1 MTTETTPNMVDRL
14 KKEADLF
21 RAEGAPDMAML
32 LDEIAEEF
40 DCLRTQVERYE
51 YELARARLMAEGN
64 AKILCRIHAMLYP
77 PVHRTDD
84 GRAIRFESPI
94 LHEQFQ
100 ALSDAIRSIPD
111 EVAQPETTATDIET
125 LRAQVAQYKED
136 AERFQAIEHDFS
148 VMSPNIDGNHYWVW
162 RGRGYTGPNL
172 RAAIDKA
179 RKT

>member
-1 MTTETTPNMVDRL
+1 
-14 KKEADLF
+14 
-21 RAEGAPDMAML
+21 MAML

-136 AERFQAIEHDFS
+136 AERLHYVLRRLPGSIIRALIG
-148 VMSPNIDGNHYWVW
+148 VMSD
-162 RGRGYTGPNL
+162 TGDIHEF

-179 RKT
+179 RKTT

>member
-136 AERFQAIEHDFS
+136 AERLHYVLRKLPGSILRS
-148 VMSPNIDGNHYWVW
+148 LIGTMSDTGDIDEF
-162 RGRGYTGPNL
+162 

-179 RKT
+179 RKA